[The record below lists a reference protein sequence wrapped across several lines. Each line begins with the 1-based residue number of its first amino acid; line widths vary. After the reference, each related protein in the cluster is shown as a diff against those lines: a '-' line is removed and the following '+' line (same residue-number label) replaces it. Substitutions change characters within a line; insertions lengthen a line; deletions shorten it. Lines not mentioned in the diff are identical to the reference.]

1 MKFDN
6 RNKGAQG
13 ETIAADYL
21 VKRGFK
27 IIEKNFRTKWGEI
40 DLIATHDGK
49 LIFVEVKLKVGD
61 KFGAPEEMIGWAKI
75 RQVKRAAQFYLLTK
89 KEVAQKYNMYR
100 VDAVCI
106 VINNQ
111 GEVERIS
118 HYENL
123 E

>member
-6 RNKGAQG
+6 RNKGTQG
-13 ETIAADYL
+13 ETIAAEYL
-21 VKRGFK
+21 VKQGFK

-40 DLIATHDGK
+40 DLVATHNNK

-61 KFGAPEEMIGWAKI
+61 KFGSPEEMIGWAKI
-75 RQVKRAAQFYLLTK
+75 KQVRRASQLYLLTK
-89 KEVAQKYNMYR
+89 KDIAAKYEMYR

-106 VINNQ
+106 VMNTSGEIDRIN
-111 GEVERIS
+111 